1 MYPIEIDEKIWH
13 FLQQNAEPFVDTPNS
28 VLNRLLFGTGE
39 NTADSAALYTIPSV
53 NIEGLPKSLSQILE
67 VVYEMEVNG
76 YSRIQATNRV
86 AKKRGTAPQTITD
99 KYCRQLGKRAHE
111 IDELLTEPGYKSF
124 KDLLTSKFSDHSGLV
139 EMYFDSML
147 SDADDAQFAAAQF
160 EECEPVSDEESNE
173 TGVEDIGNQDSIH
186 PIIL

>member
-1 MYPIEIDEKIWH
+1 VKMYPIEIDERIWH

-28 VLNRLLFGTGE
+28 VLNRLLFGAGE
-39 NTADSAALYTIPSV
+39 PKAAAALYTIPSV
-53 NIEGLPKSLSQILE
+53 DIQGLPKSLSQILE

-111 IDELLTEPGYKSF
+111 IDELLTEPGYHSF
-124 KDLLTSKFSDHSGLV
+124 KNLLTSKFSGHKAIID
-139 EMYFDSML
+139 MYFDSML
-147 SDADDAQFAAAQF
+147 SDADDTEFAAPQIPDS
-160 EECEPVSDEESNE
+160 ELVSDE
-173 TGVEDIGNQDSIH
+173 
-186 PIIL
+186 

>member
-1 MYPIEIDEKIWH
+1 MKMYSVEIDENIWQ

-28 VLNRLLFGTGE
+28 VLNKLLFNDEAKKEGTQKDDA
-39 NTADSAALYTIPSV
+39 TSLYSIPTIR
-53 NIEGLPKSLSQILE
+53 IEGLPKSLSQILE

-111 IDELLTEPGYKSF
+111 IDELLTEPGYEHF
-124 KDLLTSKFSDHSGLV
+124 KELLTSKFSDHQGIID
-139 EMYFDSML
+139 MYFDSMM
-147 SDADDAQFAAAQF
+147 SDADDANYL
-160 EECEPVSDEESNE
+160 EPDTQAS
-173 TGVEDIGNQDSIH
+173 
-186 PIIL
+186 

>member
-1 MYPIEIDEKIWH
+1 MKMYSIEIDEKIWH
-13 FLQQNAEPFVDTPNS
+13 FLQQNAEPFVDSPNS
-28 VLNRLLFGTGE
+28 VLNRLLFGAGE
-39 NTADSAALYTIPSV
+39 NKEETPALYTIPSV

-111 IDELLTEPGYKSF
+111 IDELLAEQGYNGF
-124 KDLLTSKFSDHSGLV
+124 KDLLTSKFCDHRSIID
-139 EMYFDSML
+139 MYFDSMM
-147 SDADDAQFAAAQF
+147 SDADDAEFVAPQ
-160 EECEPVSDEESNE
+160 
-173 TGVEDIGNQDSIH
+173 IQDSEAGIR
-186 PIIL
+186 